1 MRTLPPET
9 PPNVQ
14 PEGLEGPLAIV
25 GYMGSGKTTVGRLAA
40 RRLGWRFMDLDREI
54 SRHTNQTIPEI
65 FAEHGEP
72 YFRDLEHKLLRE
84 ALTNN
89 SFLVVAC
96 GGGVVTRPENRDLL
110 GSVNTLFLE
119 EDPHVLY
126 DRTRGDARPLRGANL
141 EAFLARY
148 RERLPLYES
157 VANHTIYVD
166 GRSAGWV
173 AGEVVGWLSK

>member
-1 MRTLPPET
+1 
-9 PPNVQ
+9 
-14 PEGLEGPLAIV
+14 LEGPLAIV

-40 RRLGWRFMDLDREI
+40 RRLGWRFTDLDREI
-54 SRHTNQTIPEI
+54 SRHANKTIPEI

-89 SFLVVAC
+89 NDLVIAC
-96 GGGVVTRPENRDLL
+96 GGGIVTCSENRELL

-119 EDPHVLY
+119 EDPHLLF

-148 RERLPLYES
+148 RERLPLYEG
-157 VANHTIYVD
+157 VANHIIHAD
-166 GRSAGWV
+166 GRSAGRV
-173 AGEVVGWLSK
+173 AGEVVGWLSN